1 MASGHVNRTN
11 RPNTWLHRPATQRE
25 ESPCQLG
32 AVHTCAGFSDAGV
45 QVYPRVCAPGVREAP
60 RHEVAGGDRRWCG
73 VRYGD

>member
-1 MASGHVNRTN
+1 MAAERTQP
-11 RPNTWLHRPATQRE
+11 RA
-25 ESPCQLG
+25 SADVG
-32 AVHTCAGFSDAGV
+32 SCAGFSDAGV